1 MGSILS
7 SSFCVFLLFVFF
19 SSPDWRCHFSLIF
32 LFNMYALIKCLATS
46 SGIKSCHFWL
56 CSSVHSV
63 TQTFVYLCLFVL
75 GRKTPVNIFIR
86 LSGKVFLLRI
96 WMITLLGR
104 VFLDDSFYLSVL
116 FGWHSAFSWS
126 LEFLQRNLTASQ
138 RFLCRSLSFF
148 PATFKLRNTILKRLT
163 VLI

>member
-7 SSFCVFLLFVFF
+7 SSFCVFCCLCFF
-19 SSPDWRCHFSLIF
+19 HRQIEGVIF

-56 CSSVHSV
+56 CSSVRSV
-63 TQTFVYLCLFVL
+63 IQTFVYLCLFVL